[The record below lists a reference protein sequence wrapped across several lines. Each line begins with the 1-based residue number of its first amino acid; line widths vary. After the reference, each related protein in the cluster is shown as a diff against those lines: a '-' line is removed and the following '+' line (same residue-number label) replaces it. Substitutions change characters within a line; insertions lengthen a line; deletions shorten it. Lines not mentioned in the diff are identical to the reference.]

1 MIAFGNKGGG
11 EWGKEGKVGFM
22 VLEREKKRE
31 KKEKKKSRKP
41 TLFSLIYAT
50 T

>member
-1 MIAFGNKGGG
+1 MG
-11 EWGKEGKVGFM
+11 EWGKEGKVGFYG
-22 VLEREKKRE
+22 VGKGKKGGKKR
-31 KKEKKKSRKP
+31 KEKRKKSRKP